1 MFANGKTESLDE
13 KLDKNLSALFF
24 ASKLRQCR
32 IYRAILSR
40 NKESKSDK
48 TKL

>member
-1 MFANGKTESLDE
+1 MFANGNTESLDE
-13 KLDKNLSALFF
+13 KLDKNLSAFFF
-24 ASKLRQCR
+24 ASKPCQCR